1 MTTREALLADILA
14 NPDDDLRRLVYADW
28 LEENRDPEQAAFIR
42 AQVAGHTGK
51 AEFRAWGDRYMTD
64 DPGAG
69 HLIPH
74 LNESGGPTVEYR
86 RGFVHTVRCTLSQ
99 WCGAGVCRR
108 CDGRG
113 HSQHEDINGD
123 FYTCPTCRGTGEGA
137 AGTSIVGIGPAV
149 VRSHPVTRVD
159 MTDRE
164 PYEAVQ
170 ASFDRQDQL
179 VWSRNV
185 WVWLE
190 CDDVPTQVHNGHTMH
205 QNCVPELVAKFLSG
219 GRCENMRHRQ
229 YFAQGEAEKDLS
241 AALIAWAKSQPVT

>member
-14 NPDDDLRRLVYADW
+14 HPDDDLRRLVYADW

-64 DPGAG
+64 DAGAG

-86 RGFVHTVRCTLSQ
+86 RGFVHTVRCTLIQ
-99 WCGAGVCRR
+99 WCGGVCTECDGWGIETVHDERTGRTDHINCRR
-108 CDGRG
+108 CNGSGRT
-113 HSQHEDINGD
+113 I
-123 FYTCPTCRGTGEGA
+123 
-137 AGTSIVGIGPAV
+137 GIGPAV
-149 VRSHPVTRVD
+149 VRSHPVTRVEV
-159 MTDRE
+159 TDRE

-219 GRCENMRHRQ
+219 ERCENMRRRQ